1 MFCGWTDDQIL
12 LFNAEI
18 NQSYWEDG
26 TIEFIDNEGNEQQ
39 TAFYDKGYMMKQ
51 TMIISTVQA

>member
-39 TAFYDKGYMMKQ
+39 TAFYDNGYMMKQ